1 MWETDWV
8 DPAPDNTTM
17 IWYPYYKAYQYP
29 DKTIL
34 LPGNIEKG
42 NSTLFAI
49 TITPTCGVDSF
60 EATPIDREQFS
71 NIINHWDIQKFPYLS
86 NHDYIITE
94 DNKIYRR
101 SIVPFGN
108 EQLIYNGDG
117 YIHNCISIQNVC
129 SMFVRENDQLYL
141 IDYDAQG
148 TEKNKIPL
156 YGEKFEA
163 IGYRMCR
170 FK

>member
-1 MWETDWV
+1 MGYTE
-8 DPAPDNTTM
+8 
-17 IWYPYYKAYQYP
+17 
-29 DKTIL
+29 
-34 LPGNIEKG
+34 
-42 NSTLFAI
+42 
-49 TITPTCGVDSF
+49 
-60 EATPIDREQFS
+60 
-71 NIINHWDIQKFPYLS
+71 FPYLS

-117 YIHNCISIQNVC
+117 YIHNCISFQNVC

>member
-1 MWETDWV
+1 
-8 DPAPDNTTM
+8 
-17 IWYPYYKAYQYP
+17 
-29 DKTIL
+29 
-34 LPGNIEKG
+34 
-42 NSTLFAI
+42 
-49 TITPTCGVDSF
+49 
-60 EATPIDREQFS
+60 
-71 NIINHWDIQKFPYLS
+71 IINHWDIQKFPYLS

-94 DNKIYRR
+94 DNKVYRR

-117 YIHNCISIQNVC
+117 YIQNCISFQNVC
-129 SMFVRENDQLYL
+129 SMVVSENDQLYL